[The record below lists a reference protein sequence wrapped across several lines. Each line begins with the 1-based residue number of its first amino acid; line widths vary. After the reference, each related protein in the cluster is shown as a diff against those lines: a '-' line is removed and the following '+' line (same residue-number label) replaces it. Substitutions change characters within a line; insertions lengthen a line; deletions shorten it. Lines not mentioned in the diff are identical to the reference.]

1 MKRNNLSVHITLWVN
16 RIIGL
21 LLTVLPFV
29 LPAILD
35 WYAGFRY
42 LTIPERRTVAVCFI
56 ICAVIICWALWN
68 MDCMLRSILTGEV
81 FTRKNVRALRHVQWC
96 CAAVAAL
103 CVVATFA
110 YLPLVFLGVIMGFL
124 FLTLCVVANV
134 MDSAVAI
141 REENDLTI

>member
-1 MKRNNLSVHITLWVN
+1 MKHKNLSARITLWVN
-16 RIIGL
+16 RVVAILIA
-21 LLTVLPFV
+21 VLPFL

-42 LTIPERRTVAVCFI
+42 LSILERRTVAICFLC
-56 ICAVIICWALWN
+56 CAVVIFWALWN
-68 MDCMLRSILTGEV
+68 LDFLLRSILKGDV

-96 CAAVAAL
+96 CGIVAVL

-110 YLPLVFLGVIMGFL
+110 YLPLVFLSIIMGFL
-124 FLTLCVVANV
+124 FLTISVVSNV